1 MPDISGNAT
10 VINATNRQQMGAALI
25 VQTYANSV
33 LAQPEVDFSGIP
45 GLSSYQTE
53 INDGLTTAQ
62 EHANYFLNTM
72 EPALILNMSNC
83 ENYYQLNDALPTTLP
98 TGSTVDQWTTEL
110 TAVQTQSTAYQVAAA
125 QMVTDLQSFRDELAT
140 DTQSFASTVQSL
152 NSAVN
157 GDNGVLASISDQL
170 STIQGEIDGA
180 IGGIVVSALTVAG
193 GVFVICVGAIADFVT
208 AGTST
213 GAVVGGIGL
222 VAAGV
227 GGEAGSITALVTLN
241 NSKSA
246 LLSEKSELTTEVQ
259 LATAVSSGYAAL
271 ANQVGNALT
280 AASAMANAWSSVES
294 DLGNLISD
302 LNNGIQSADAVRSLF
317 VTAANGEIKTL
328 LTDIETI
335 KQQMDGIQ
343 VQVAAPAQTVSNLIT
358 LVAKK
363 AA

>member
-10 VINATNRQQMGAALI
+10 VINVTNKQQMGAALI

-33 LAQPEVDFSGIP
+33 LAQPQVNFAGIK

-53 INDGLTTAQ
+53 INDGLATAQ
-62 EHANYFLNTM
+62 EHANYFLKTM

-83 ENYYQLNDALPTTLP
+83 ENYYVLNDALPTTLP
-98 TGSTVDQWTTEL
+98 PGSTVDQWTAVL
-110 TAVQTQSTAYQVAAA
+110 TAMQTQSTAYQVAAA
-125 QMVTDLQSFRDELAT
+125 QTVTDLQALRDELAT
-140 DTQSFASTVQSL
+140 DTQSFATIVQNL

-180 IGGIVVSALTVAG
+180 IAGIVVSSLTVAG
-193 GVFVICVGAIADFVT
+193 GVFVICVGAIATFVT
-208 AGTST
+208 EGTST
-213 GAVVGGIGL
+213 GAVIGGVGL

-227 GGEAGSITALVTLN
+227 AGEAGSITALVTLN

-246 LLSEKSELTTEVQ
+246 LLAEKSELTNEVK
-259 LATAVSSGYAAL
+259 LAAAVSSGYSAL
-271 ANQVGNALT
+271 ANQVNNSIT
-280 AASAMANAWSSVES
+280 AASAMANAWSSVQS
-294 DLGNLISD
+294 DLENLVSD
-302 LNNGIQSADAVRSLF
+302 LNNGIQTADEVRSLF
-317 VTAANGEIKTL
+317 VTAANGEIKTV
-328 LTDIETI
+328 LTDIQTI

-343 VQVAAPAQTVSNLIT
+343 VQVAAPAQTVSNLLT